1 MKFEDITMN
10 NFGNSLRNIREAKGI
25 TIKQAA
31 KNIVTPAFLSK
42 FERGESEIS
51 FSRLLKI
58 LDHMNVDINE
68 FILETNDFEE
78 HPQRKFLK
86 KLIDAANN
94 KSITIF
100 DNLEKNEALLYTKDD
115 NLRHKHNILLCH
127 LYKSEI
133 TNTPPEKDDWMP
145 IKNYLMGVEDWA
157 YYEFLLYANSLYFLP
172 TEIIELVSKSAY
184 QKGMRYLSLNDNK
197 NGLIDTLLNTIET
210 LLTRNETKLVIVYIK
225 LCENLIQSPDLM
237 FERVRLIFYK
247 GALQYLTGDSELG
260 ISKMNEAIQ
269 IMQLTNFN
277 GNDIKNFEDFKNI
290 ISK

>member
-1 MKFEDITMN
+1 MN

-51 FSRLLKI
+51 FSKLLKI

-86 KLIDAANN
+86 KLVDAANN

-133 TNTPPEKDDWMP
+133 TNTPPEKNDWMP

-197 NGLIDTLLNTIET
+197 NGLTDTLLNTIET
-210 LLTRNETKLVIVYIK
+210 LINRNETSLVIPYIQ
-225 LCENLIQSPDLM
+225 LCETLLKSPDLM
-237 FERVRLIFYK
+237 FERVRLMFYK
-247 GALQYLTGDSELG
+247 GALKYLTGNYEFGLNQMD
-260 ISKMNEAIQ
+260 EAIKIIQ
-269 IMQLTNFN
+269 TTGFS
-277 GNDIKNFEDFKNI
+277 GSDIKNFEDFKNI

>member
-1 MKFEDITMN
+1 MNLGNIIMN

-51 FSRLLKI
+51 FSKLLKI

-68 FILETNDFEE
+68 FILEANDFEE
-78 HPQRKFLK
+78 HPQRKFFK
-86 KLIDAANN
+86 KLVDAANN

-127 LYKSEI
+127 LYKSEV
-133 TNTPPEKDDWMP
+133 TNTPPEKNDWMP

-197 NGLIDTLLNTIET
+197 NGLTDTLLNTIET
-210 LLTRNETKLVIVYIK
+210 FINRNETSLVIPYIQ
-225 LCENLIQSPDLM
+225 LCETLLKSPDLM
-237 FERVRLIFYK
+237 FERVRLMFYK
-247 GALQYLTGDSELG
+247 GALKYLTGNYEFGLNQMD
-260 ISKMNEAIQ
+260 EAIKIIQ
-269 IMQLTNFN
+269 TTGFS
-277 GNDIKNFEDFKNI
+277 GGDIKNFEDFKNI